1 MLYNNPRIL
10 EINTRVWLRKRNF
23 QSINNIPKSQIEEW
37 ADLGFDYIW
46 FMGIWKIN
54 KDIVP
59 KYCFE
64 PGLVSA
70 YNEALKDW
78 RKEDVIGSPYAIS
91 EYSVNPDIGTEED
104 LLKLKNRLNSSGIK
118 LIVDFVSNHFSIGT
132 ELFKTNKELFVPA
145 DEYLFKTDPHTFFQS
160 PYCEGEYYA
169 HGRDPLFLAW
179 QDTVQINYFN
189 PASRTFMIEVLKKI
203 SSIADGVRCDM
214 AMLTLNNVFNNTWI
228 GPLRKYGYKKPEKE
242 FWDEAISQ
250 IKKIRK
256 DFVFI
261 AEAYWNLEWQL
272 QQLGFDFTYDK
283 TLLDRL
289 SSNDIRGVK
298 EHLNADFD
306 YQKKSVRFIENHD
319 EPRCAS
325 RFGKDK
331 SMAAATVISTIKGMI
346 FYHDGQFE
354 GKKIKLP
361 VQLRREQ
368 FEKTDERI
376 QNYYYKLLRIT
387 KADIFRL
394 GEWNQLETIQVNE
407 TDFSFEKIFAW
418 QWIYENESRLI
429 AINYSGSTSRCRVKF
444 TLPENRMLINL
455 FDEINSVS
463 YERSVEEIKEQG
475 LFIELKAFSSHIFSF
490 SLN

>member
-1 MLYNNPRIL
+1 MIYNNPRIL
-10 EINTRVWLRKRNF
+10 EINTRVWLKKKNF
-23 QSINNIPKSQIEEW
+23 NSLNEIPDSQILDW

-54 KDIVP
+54 KDIIS

-64 PGLVSA
+64 PGLVAS

-78 RKEDVIGSPYAIS
+78 HKDDVIGSPYAIS

-104 LLKLKNRLNSSGIK
+104 LLNLKKRLNSAGIK

-132 ELFKTNKELFVPA
+132 ELLKNNKEIFLPA
-145 DEYLFKTDPHTFFQS
+145 DEYFYKSDPHTFFAS
-160 PYCEGEYYA
+160 PFNTTEFYA

-179 QDTVQINYFN
+179 QDTVQVNYFS
-189 PASRTFMIEVLKKI
+189 PAARNFMIDVLHKI
-203 SSIADGVRCDM
+203 SALADGVRCDM

-228 GPLRKYGYKKPEKE
+228 GPLRKYGFAKPEKE
-242 FWDEAISQ
+242 FWYEAISSLKNSNPSF
-250 IKKIRK
+250 I
-256 DFVFI
+256 FI

-289 SSNDIRGVK
+289 ANDDIKGVK
-298 EHLNADFD
+298 DHLQADNEF
-306 YQKKSVRFIENHD
+306 QKKSVRFIENHD
-319 EPRCAS
+319 EQRCAS
-325 RFGKDK
+325 KFGKDK

-346 FYHDGQFE
+346 FYHEGQFD

-376 QNYYYKLLRIT
+376 QKYYYKLLRIT
-387 KADIFRL
+387 RNEVFRL
-394 GEWNQLETIQVNE
+394 GEWKQLDTIPINE
-407 TDFSFEKIFAW
+407 NDTSSEKIFAW
-418 QWIYENESRLI
+418 QWIYKNQSRVV
-429 AINYSGSTSRCRVKF
+429 AINYSGSTSRCRIKF
-444 TLPENRMLINL
+444 TVPDNGILVNL
-455 FDEINSVS
+455 FDELNSVS
-463 YERSVEEIKEQG
+463 YERSIQEINEQG
-475 LFIELKAFSSHIFSF
+475 LFIELKAFSSHIFA
-490 SLN
+490 LKL

>member
-10 EINTRVWLRKRNF
+10 ELNTRVWLRKKNF
-23 QSINNIPKSQIEEW
+23 NSINDIPDSQIDEW
-37 ADLGFDYIW
+37 LDLGLNYIW

-54 KDIVP
+54 TDIIS

-64 PGLVSA
+64 PGLVSS
-70 YNEALKDW
+70 YNEALRDW

-91 EYSVNPDIGTEED
+91 EYSINPEIGTEKD
-104 LLKLKNRLNSSGIK
+104 TFKLRERLNSVGIK

-132 ELFKTNKELFVPA
+132 KLLESNKEIFLPA
-145 DEYLFKTDPHTFFQS
+145 DEYFYKTDPHTFFQS
-160 PYCEGEYYA
+160 PYSPNEYHA
-169 HGRDPLFLAW
+169 HGRDPLFFAW

-189 PASRTFMIEVLKKI
+189 PAARTFMIEILKKI
-203 SSIADGVRCDM
+203 VSIADGVRCDM

-228 GPLRKYGYKKPEKE
+228 GPLRKYGYEKPEKE
-242 FWDEAISQ
+242 FWYEAISTLKN
-250 IKKIRK
+250 INPNFI
-256 DFVFI
+256 FI

-289 SSNDIRGVK
+289 SKDEIRAVK
-298 EHLNADFD
+298 DHLKAEDD

-331 SMAAATVISTIKGMI
+331 SMAAATVMSTIKGMI
-346 FYHDGQFE
+346 FYHEGQFE
-354 GKKIKLP
+354 AKKIKLP
-361 VQLRREQ
+361 VQLRREP

-376 QNYYYKLLRIT
+376 QNYYYKLIRIT
-387 KADIFRL
+387 KADVFRF
-394 GEWNQLETIQVNE
+394 GEWNQLETIQLHENN
-407 TDFSFEKIFAW
+407 DSFEKIFVW
-418 QWIYENESRLI
+418 QWIYKNQSRLV

-444 TLPENRMLINL
+444 VVPENKILLNL
-455 FDEINSVS
+455 FDELNSVS

-475 LFIELKAFSSHIFSF
+475 LFIELKAYSSHIFSF
-490 SLN
+490 EL